1 MLTSLSFL
9 LASGT
14 PINGP
19 QDDCQ
24 AFETILVYLEQQ
36 PHVPINA
43 TVLINGLYMEAVK
56 KRYETQ
62 KQTVI
67 ILHALQT

>member
-19 QDDCQ
+19 QDCQ